1 MLVPSHLCCVLGRGR
16 QVCSSNTTAYTRNK
30 VTYLQVNY
38 SWRISMVWLDPP
50 QLAHMNEW
58 QKCEILYCNF
68 ETHLIYHW
76 QLNWPG
82 KNVLQVRI
90 CAVSVLYY
98 RSLTK
103 ECPPL
108 KKRLPLTFG
117 LIFCIGSKFTWV
129 SVHPGASQGVSFA
142 WLMGCTWLDFNTAD
156 GSTVRYCLSDCLLPR
171 HRLAVHDMGAL
182 SWLNVEALER
192 APTPL
197 LVDL

>member
-1 MLVPSHLCCVLGRGR
+1 
-16 QVCSSNTTAYTRNK
+16 
-30 VTYLQVNY
+30 
-38 SWRISMVWLDPP
+38 
-50 QLAHMNEW
+50 MNDK
-58 QKCEILYCNF
+58 KCEILYCNF

-82 KNVLQVRI
+82 KNILQLRI

-117 LIFCIGSKFTWV
+117 LIFCIGSKFAWV
-129 SVHPGASQGVSFA
+129 SAHPGASQGASFA
-142 WLMGCTWLDFNTAD
+142 WLMGCTWLDFKAAD

-171 HRLAVHDMGAL
+171 HWLAVHDMGTL

-197 LVDL
+197 FGELVGTLSWDYGTYCE

>member
-1 MLVPSHLCCVLGRGR
+1 MLGRGR
-16 QVCSSNTTAYTRNK
+16 QVCSSNTTAYIRNK

-76 QLNWPG
+76 LTWWECTPG
-82 KNVLQVRI
+82 I

-98 RSLTK
+98 CSLTK

-117 LIFCIGSKFTWV
+117 LIFCICSKFAWV
-129 SVHPGASQGVSFA
+129 STHPGASQGASFA
-142 WLMGCTWLDFNTAD
+142 WLMGCTWLDFKAAD

-171 HRLAVHDMGAL
+171 HQLAVHNMGTL

-197 LVDL
+197 FGELVGTLSWDYGTYCE